1 MCDVLEGTSSLKEGV
16 VSCQVVQIGQE
27 IGAQSIDLVIIVAIG
42 DFDKCQSDK
51 GGENL
56 EYI

>member
-1 MCDVLEGTSSLKEGV
+1 MEGTSSLKEGV